1 MINLIRSV
9 LNRAGQAD
17 KRGMD
22 IRRSGNR
29 SFFVAKKGLVK
40 MGKSNKPG
48 WYISWINMIL
58 RCYCEVHQSYKYYG
72 ARGIKVCDEWR
83 HDYKAFGKWAV
94 THGWKPGRLVIDRID
109 PKGDYCPEN
118 CRWVSRI
125 QSNRNR
131 TNCNYYTLTLTGTA
145 SQWAAWAG
153 IKPDTLRHRLAAG
166 WDIKKA
172 IETPVP

>member
-1 MINLIRSV
+1 
-9 LNRAGQAD
+9 
-17 KRGMD
+17 
-22 IRRSGNR
+22 
-29 SFFVAKKGLVK
+29 
-40 MGKSNKPG
+40 MGKSNKRPG
-48 WYISWINMIL
+48 WYISWINMLL

-83 HDYKAFGKWAV
+83 HDYRAFGEWAL
-94 THGWKPGRLVIDRID
+94 THGWKPGLVIDRINCR
-109 PKGDYCPEN
+109 GDYCPDN

-131 TNCNYYTLTLTGTA
+131 TNCNYYTLTLTGTS
-145 SQWAAWAG
+145 SQFAAFAG